1 MRPCALACVGERA
14 SGQAGKR
21 TGTFILYVFSLF
33 DVVLVYARILFV
45 FFVRAELF
53 DLFAMIESFFCF
65 AFLFFFVL
73 CLLILVFVLGSSS

>member
-1 MRPCALACVGERA
+1 MSTGVNAPLRLACVGERA

-21 TGTFILYVFSLF
+21 TGAFILYVFSLF
-33 DVVLVYARILFV
+33 DVVLVYVRILFM

-65 AFLFFFVL
+65 TFLFFL
-73 CLLILVFVLGSSS
+73 YCAY